1 MIDAGAGAGPGAA
14 EGASQATEEDSSG
27 LIGEARE
34 RSVAGPSGLIG
45 KAPERSAASSFSAAA
60 PAWPVAS
67 RLTLIMTINAALIMG
82 AAGVCAWLGLSVA
95 ASFVAGGLAGLCAS
109 PILARVFWSPIGE
122 TLRAVEDGL
131 HSCRDKDYSLRLAVA
146 RRDEVGRLVGHYN
159 HMADTLRQEH
169 RDVFARELL
178 LDSLLQ
184 RAPMAILLANAGGR
198 IVYANARAKRSFG
211 GVFLPGRRLESALS
225 HLPPELRDAIDRG
238 DGGLVA
244 ANNAEGHDE
253 VYRVIQR
260 DVALGTVLH
269 RLIVIEPITQELRR
283 QEIETWKKVLRVVC
297 HELNNSLAP
306 VSSLLHSARHVANV
320 HNDMRR
326 HDEILER
333 VEQRVGHLAKFLDGY
348 TRFARMPLPR
358 RERVDLGAFVE
369 GLRGIYAFRVE
380 GQVPDRPGWF
390 DPGQMEQVVINLL
403 KNAHESGSA
412 PEDVTI
418 SLSFKGA
425 GDLLIAVSDRGEG
438 MPEAM
443 LRSAIVPFSSSKPGG
458 AGVGLALCHEVV
470 RGHGGSMVLR
480 SRVNEG
486 TTVTCVLPAVLQLQ
500 DAPAAEGEAA
510 QGAARPEPA
519 EGEALP
525 GGRPDRDR

>member
-1 MIDAGAGAGPGAA
+1 M
-14 EGASQATEEDSSG
+14 
-27 LIGEARE
+27 
-34 RSVAGPSGLIG
+34 
-45 KAPERSAASSFSAAA
+45 AAS
-60 PAWPVAS
+60 PAWPAAT
-67 RLTLIMTINAALIMG
+67 RLTLILVVNVALVVAVAA
-82 AAGVCAWLGLSVA
+82 ACAWIGLSVTT
-95 ASFVAGGLAGLCAS
+95 SFIAGGLAGLCAAS
-109 PILARVFWSPIGE
+109 ILARIFWSPIEE

-131 HSCRDKDYSLRLAVA
+131 HSCRDKDYSLRLRVV

-159 HMADTLRQEH
+159 AMADSLRQDH

-211 GVFLPGRRLESALS
+211 GVLLPGKRLESALAN
-225 HLPPELRDAIDRG
+225 LPPELRDAIERG

-244 ANNAEGHDE
+244 AGNAEGHDE

-260 DVALGTVLH
+260 DVALGTIQH
-269 RLIVIEPITQELRR
+269 RLLVIEPITQELRR

-320 HNDMRR
+320 HHDMRR

-348 TRFARMPLPR
+348 TRFARMPQPR
-358 RERVDLGAFVE
+358 RERVDLSAFLDS
-369 GLRGIYAFRVE
+369 LRGMYAFRIE
-380 GQVPDRPGWF
+380 GDAPDRPGWF
-390 DPGQMEQVVINLL
+390 DPGQIQQVMINLL

-412 PEDVTI
+412 PDDVTI
-418 SLSFKGA
+418 ALSFTGA
-425 GDLLIAVSDRGEG
+425 GELLLSVSDRGEG

-470 RGHGGSMVLR
+470 RGHGGSMILR
-480 SRVNEG
+480 SRVNKG
-486 TTVTCVLPAVLQLQ
+486 TTVTCVLPSVIQ
-500 DAPAAEGEAA
+500 DAPAQEAIS
-510 QGAARPEPA
+510 
-519 EGEALP
+519 
-525 GGRPDRDR
+525 